1 MRKKTI
7 KKPFKTTAPFG
18 VSTKRFCPIGFHPDL
33 DKDGT
38 LNKNKCTL
46 GPGQYNPERFECL
59 HKKYCFG
66 GSRFTLL
73 SYSIPLNFIFLQLE
87 KKNRIRGIF

>member
-1 MRKKTI
+1 MKETAPKKH
-7 KKPFKTTAPFG
+7 FKTYAPFG
-18 VSTKRFCPIGFHPDL
+18 MNTKRFCPIGFHPDL

-66 GSRFTLL
+66 GSRF
-73 SYSIPLNFIFLQLE
+73 SIWKFRLAHHSLKLFV
-87 KKNRIRGIF
+87 